1 MNGEDGA
8 LITGRHDD
16 LKSVYRDIFRLRVNP
31 DALLKLLWKA
41 SPGVCRAVV
50 ESGNVTDARE
60 AVFRLLMDRER
71 WMLSVGCGLNPLE
84 KANAREALRTFRN
97 LMGESCEKKA
107 GCSTLDTLRRTLG
120 GNPEAASPCF
130 MMEMIHLFLAVEGD
144 SGIYRGKSGSPEYI
158 PAFLRFKGRAAAL
171 ERDGI
176 LDREAAGMHRRMI
189 RYSSGLEPEVVK
201 RRRRNRD
208 RILEFFGAEPG
219 DWKDYRWHLRKVI
232 RDPMTL
238 SALVELPRDSL
249 RAVELACEEGLP
261 FGVTPYYL
269 SLMDPGGTQ
278 GQDHAV
284 RAQVIPTLSGVE
296 AMIAHRRERAEY
308 FDFMGEKNTS
318 PVDLVTRRYPEI
330 AIFKPFNAC
339 AQICV
344 YCQRNWELDRVMARG
359 AMAPADLQ
367 EAALEWFSRHRE
379 VREVLITGGDP
390 CVMNDAS
397 LRRIVGRFRA
407 MPHLTRIRVGT
418 RTPVVLPMRW
428 TPSLT
433 GILAEAA
440 RPGIREVA
448 VVTHFEHSYEI
459 TPEAA
464 AAVEGIRRAGIGVYN
479 QQVFTLE
486 NSRRFESSRLRR
498 DLRSIGVDPYYTF
511 NMKGKSETDHLRVPI
526 ARILQERKEEA
537 RLLPGLDRTDE
548 PVFNV
553 PRLGKNHLRAWQDRR
568 LIMIRPDG
576 RRVYE
581 FHPWEKNLEA
591 VPCYTYTDVP
601 VLEYLERMAQRGEN
615 PWDYRTIW
623 YYY

>member
-1 MNGEDGA
+1 VTGKGEFRA
-8 LITGRHDD
+8 ASCHDE
-16 LKSVYRDIFRLRVNP
+16 LRRVYRDLLRLRENP
-31 DALLKLLWKA
+31 DILLKLLWKA
-41 SPGVCRAVV
+41 SPEACRAVL
-50 ESGNVTDARE
+50 ESRDVSSARE
-60 AVFRLLMDRER
+60 AVFRLLMQKER
-71 WMLSVGCGLNPLE
+71 WMLSTECGLNPLE

-97 LMGESCEKKA
+97 LVGESCEKKA
-107 GCSTLDTLRRTLG
+107 GCSTLETLREALG
-120 GNPEAASPCF
+120 GNPGAASRCF
-130 MMEMIHLFLAVEGD
+130 MLEMIHLFLAVEGD
-144 SGIYRGKSGSPEYI
+144 SGIYPGKAGSPGYK

-171 ERDGI
+171 ERDGM
-176 LDREAAGMHRRMI
+176 LDREAGGMHRRMV
-189 RYSSGLEPEVVK
+189 RYCSGLEPEVVQ
-201 RRRRNRD
+201 RRRRHRD
-208 RILEFFGAEPG
+208 RILEFFGAEQG
-219 DWKDYRWHLRKVI
+219 DWKDYRWHLRNVV
-232 RDPMTL
+232 RDPGTL
-238 SALVELPRDSL
+238 SALVELPPDSL
-249 RAVELACEEGLP
+249 RAVELACTEGLP
-261 FGVTPYYL
+261 FGVTPYYM
-269 SLMDPGGTQ
+269 SLMDPE
-278 GQDHAV
+278 GQEADHAV
-284 RAQVIPTLSGVE
+284 RAQVIPTLQGVE

-359 AMAPADLQ
+359 AMAPADRQ
-367 EAALEWFSRHRE
+367 EAALDWFARHRE

-390 CVMNDAS
+390 CVMSDSS
-397 LRRIVGRFRA
+397 LRRIIGRFRA
-407 MPHLTRIRVGT
+407 MPHLRRIRVGT

-433 GILAEAA
+433 EILAEAA
-440 RPGIREVA
+440 RPGALEVA
-448 VVTHFEHSYEI
+448 VVTHFEHSYEV

-464 AAVEGIRRAGIGVYN
+464 GAVEKIRRAGIGVYN

-486 NSRRFESSRLRR
+486 NSRRFESARLRR

-511 NMKGKSETDHLRVPI
+511 NMKGKSETDHMRVPI

-568 LIMIRPDG
+568 LIMIRQDG

-591 VPCYTYTDVP
+591 VPCFTYDDVP
-601 VLEYLERMAQRGEN
+601 VLEFLERMALRGEN